1 MLKIMYQVNS
11 KSKILMKQ
19 NHKRF
24 NNIID
29 DILLIKKLYKLADNN
44 DLLDEQWDL

>member
-1 MLKIMYQVNS
+1 
-11 KSKILMKQ
+11 MKQ

-29 DILLIKKLYKLADNN
+29 DILLTKKLYKLADNN
-44 DLLDEQWDL
+44 DLLDEQWDLIDPIKKYA